1 MALDV
6 GDKTI
11 GVAVTDPMG
20 WTVQPLQV
28 IQRKNL
34 QQTLATLEA
43 LFSEYAVAQLVVG
56 LPLNSEGEE
65 GPQAIK
71 VRLFERQLKNFFK
84 KTGKKIEI
92 LLWDESL
99 TTREAEEILIAAD
112 MSRSKRRKIIDKM
125 AAARIL
131 QSYVESLK

>member
-1 MALDV
+1 M
-6 GDKTI
+6 
-11 GVAVTDPMG
+11 
-20 WTVQPLQV
+20 
-28 IQRKNL
+28 
-34 QQTLATLEA
+34 
-43 LFSEYAVAQLVVG
+43 AQLVVG